1 MKNLLRKIFWPI
13 LQKFEAGEGDYNY
26 TPSRRVILLAVSP
39 LFLLLSMG
47 MLGMVVASGEY
58 IVAVSVLV
66 FFAVGFVALIVG
78 TLGSDRAVSRI
89 WGNK

>member
-58 IVAVSVLV
+58 IVAVPVLV